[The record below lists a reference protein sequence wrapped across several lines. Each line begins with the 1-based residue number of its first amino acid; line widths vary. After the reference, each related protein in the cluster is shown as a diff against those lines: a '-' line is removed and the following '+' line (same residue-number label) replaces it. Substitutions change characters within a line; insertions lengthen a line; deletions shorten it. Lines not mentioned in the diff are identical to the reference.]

1 MENDCFLVEMAPTKM
16 MLPKLCLHHQWLGV
30 RLLHQ
35 RKKNSEGSTSRSCAI
50 GTTLGG
56 MYDVQKRDDTN
67 DAIGKFLFYNRIP
80 FHVARSAYYK
90 EMVQSIAA
98 IGTSYVPPGEH
109 KLRTTVLERKVSKI
123 NVQKEESR
131 QT

>member
-1 MENDCFLVEMAPTKM
+1 MSPPLMVGSATATSKRKFL
-16 MLPKLCLHHQWLGV
+16 
-30 RLLHQ
+30 
-35 RKKNSEGSTSRSCAI
+35 EGSTSRSCAI

-56 MYDVQKRDDTN
+56 MYDVQKRDDTD
-67 DAIGKFLFYNRIP
+67 DAIGRFIFANGIL
-80 FHVARSAYYK
+80 FHVARSPYYI

-109 KLRTTVLERKVSKI
+109 KLRTTVLERQVSKI